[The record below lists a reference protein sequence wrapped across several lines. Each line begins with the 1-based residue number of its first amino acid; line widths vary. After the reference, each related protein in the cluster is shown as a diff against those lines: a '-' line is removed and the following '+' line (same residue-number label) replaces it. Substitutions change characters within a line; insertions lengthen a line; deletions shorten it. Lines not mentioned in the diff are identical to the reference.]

1 MLVGANDSS
10 SYFLDLYS
18 TIENAGS
25 VLVAG
30 LRDLE
35 LALYFLWEASLN
47 LAFMVSKSTFKKM

>member
-1 MLVGANDSS
+1 MGVNDSS

-18 TIENAGS
+18 TIENAGL

>member
-1 MLVGANDSS
+1 MLVGVNDSS
-10 SYFLDLYS
+10 SYLLDLYS
-18 TIENAGS
+18 TIENAGL

-47 LAFMVSKSTFKKM
+47 LAFMMSKSTFKKM

>member
-1 MLVGANDSS
+1 MLVGVNDSS

-18 TIENAGS
+18 TIENAGL